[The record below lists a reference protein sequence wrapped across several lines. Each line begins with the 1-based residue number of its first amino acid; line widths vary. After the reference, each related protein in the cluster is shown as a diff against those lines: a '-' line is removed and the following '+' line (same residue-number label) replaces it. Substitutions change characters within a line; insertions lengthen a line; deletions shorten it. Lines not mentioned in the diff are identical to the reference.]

1 MVGVLLL
8 AATLAV
14 AAPGAGAAH
23 HPVALDGVVTF
34 EGAPLPGATV
44 RVGTL
49 VDYEGWMF
57 LDVVGEVVTAGDGSW
72 ALAVDGPGPWAL
84 DVVPPAGSAA
94 ARTWSGDCA
103 ATREYYSEWR
113 PDGEVDWTVR
123 DADMVG
129 CIDSITVASG
139 GSASIDVAMVPGAT
153 VEGSVVGA
161 GGDPVPGATVTVQAE
176 SANETGSWRSRSWS
190 TTTAADGSYAVQ
202 GIAPDAAGYNVRF
215 TAPPMRREST
225 SGWVDPYPSDA
236 MWLPMASGQVLV
248 QSPVLE
254 PAPCGAAPPFSDVA
268 DPPGDIAYDGAT
280 CGEVAWLADAG
291 ITNGYSDGT
300 FRPSAT
306 LTRGAWIT
314 FLWRLAGEPTGYP
327 DPGFS
332 DVPPSLLFYPAVSW
346 AKATG
351 VANGYPDGTYGPGLP
366 VSVQAAVVMAWRQ
379 AGSPAPPY
387 DIHPFT
393 DLTAGPAWDF
403 PAGHPFRSSLRWALA
418 VTLIDVEALEHFVI
432 NPDGFTPV
440 EPATRLLATSIVYDL
455 AARLGS

>member
-1 MVGVLLL
+1 MGALLL
-8 AATLAV
+8 AAALAV
-14 AAPGAGAAH
+14 PAPGAGAAH
-23 HPVALDGVVTF
+23 HPVDLDGVVTF

-49 VDYEGWMF
+49 VHIEGYNG
-57 LDVVGEVVTAGDGSW
+57 LEGVSEVMTADDGSW
-72 ALAVDGPGPWAL
+72 ALAVDGPGPWVL

-103 ATREYYSEWR
+103 ATAVYFSEHLY
-113 PDGEVDWTVR
+113 GNGDWTVLS
-123 DADMVG
+123 ADVAG
-129 CIDSITVASG
+129 CIDSVEVASG
-139 GSASIDVAMVPGAT
+139 GSATIDVAMVPGAT
-153 VEGSVVGA
+153 VRGTVVGA
-161 GGDPVPGATVTVQAE
+161 WGDPVAGATVTVRAE
-176 SANETGSWRSRSWS
+176 SSNSEEMSWRSRLW
-190 TTTAADGSYAVQ
+190 TATTAADGTYAVQ
-202 GIAPDAAGYNVRF
+202 GISPDAGGYDVRF
-215 TAPPMRREST
+215 AAPPLRGEST
-225 SGWVDPYPSDA
+225 SGWVRWFYNGATS
-236 MWLPMASGQVLV
+236 LPMASGQVLV

-254 PAPCGAAPPFSDVA
+254 PAPCGVAPPFPDVA
-268 DPPGDIAYDGAT
+268 DGSSSGGAT
-280 CGEVAWLADAG
+280 CGEVAWLADAD
-291 ITNGYSDGT
+291 ITTGYADGT

-314 FLWRLAGEPTGYP
+314 WLWRLVGAPTGYP

-332 DVPPSLLFYPAVSW
+332 DVPPSSLFHPAVSW

-351 VANGYPDGTYGPGLP
+351 VANGYPDGSYGAARP

-393 DLTAGPAWDF
+393 DLTAGPAWDP

-418 VTLIDVEALEHFVI
+418 VTLIDVETVEQVQL
-432 NPDGFTPV
+432 NPDGFTPIDSS
-440 EPATRLLATSIVYDL
+440 TRLLATSIVYDL

>member
-1 MVGVLLL
+1 ML

-14 AAPGAGAAH
+14 AVPGAGAAH
-23 HPVALDGVVTF
+23 HPVDLDGVVTF

-49 VDYEGWMF
+49 TDYEGYGDMVF
-57 LDVVGEVVTAGDGSW
+57 DVVGEVVTAGDGTW

-103 ATREYYSEWR
+103 ATQGYLSEWR
-113 PDGEVDWTVR
+113 FAGEVDWTVQR
-123 DADMVG
+123 WDRAG
-129 CIDSITVASG
+129 CIDSVNVASG
-139 GSASIDVAMVPGAT
+139 GSASIDVAMVRGAT
-153 VEGSVVGA
+153 VEGTVVGA
-161 GGDPVPGATVTVQAE
+161 WGDPVAGATVWVGAMTWSSRGDV
-176 SANETGSWRSRSWS
+176 WRSRSWS
-190 TTTAADGSYAVQ
+190 TTTAADGTYAVQ
-202 GIAPDAAGYNVRF
+202 GITPDWQGYEVSF
-215 TAPPMRREST
+215 WAPPMRREST
-225 SGWVDPYPSDA
+225 SGWVDLGLLKEI
-236 MWLPMASGQVLV
+236 WLPMASGEVLV

-254 PAPCGAAPPFSDVA
+254 PAPCGMAPPFSDVA
-268 DPPGDIAYDGAT
+268 DDPDADWRSYGAT

-300 FRPSAT
+300 FRPSTT

-314 FLWRLAGEPTGYP
+314 FLWRLAGSPTGYP

-332 DVPPSLLFYPAVSW
+332 DVPPSLLFHPAVSW

-351 VANGYPDGTYGPGLP
+351 VANGYADGTYRPGLP

-379 AGSPAPPY
+379 AGSPPPPY
-387 DIHPFT
+387 DIYPRT
-393 DLTAGPAWDF
+393 DDIAGSAWDF

-418 VTLIDVEALEHFVI
+418 VTLIDPGALEQDPYHL
-432 NPDGFTPV
+432 DGFTPV